1 MESKKKKQHKAIHS
15 LKQALAQYSKNQSDL
30 NFLTVVKAFEI
41 LVEYGWRELKQMVEK
56 EGLEAPS
63 PKMAIKEAARLGFIS
78 DPEVWLNSLEARN
91 SSVHDY
97 FGISEKE
104 YLELAKK
111 FLSQT
116 EKTNWSS

>member
-97 FGISEKE
+97 FGISEKKQIGQVKP
-104 YLELAKK
+104 A
-111 FLSQT
+111 
-116 EKTNWSS
+116 